1 MADNGVWFKLW
12 CASDDDGDLDNLDI
26 CDYGRWCKF
35 GTHTKRHGTTGKV
48 KIVSPARTL
57 CSKLQVANFDELEAA
72 IRRFPHVSVTSKNV
86 TNAIV
91 TLVCEWEN
99 WQKYQVDNSSS
110 RVRKYRQSVTDKKRR
125 EEMRGDEKRR
135 DEIMQC
141 SEGEKEDAQTT
152 DLLLPDWLDKTAWNN
167 YRDYRKKIRH
177 PMTEHA
183 ERLAINKLRTL
194 MEAGCNPTEVI
205 EQSILNSWRG
215 LFEIKSGKGHPD
227 KQFSDRIKR
236 VLMRG
241 L

>member
-1 MADNGVWFKLW
+1 
-12 CASDDDGDLDNLDI
+12 
-26 CDYGRWCKF
+26 
-35 GTHTKRHGTTGKV
+35 
-48 KIVSPARTL
+48 
-57 CSKLQVANFDELEAA
+57 
-72 IRRFPHVSVTSKNV
+72 
-86 TNAIV
+86 
-91 TLVCEWEN
+91 
-99 WQKYQVDNSSS
+99 
-110 RVRKYRQSVTDKKRR
+110 
-125 EEMRGDEKRR
+125 
-135 DEIMQC
+135 MQC